1 MRSRSLF
8 RLPSDIGTIK
18 CIRVAAK
25 VDSTPKARGG
35 AATRPQPHDS
45 KYGSEDQ
52 ESPMPELRASARVL
66 GSPHPVPFGTLDCVQ
81 LRTDHLVSERISQKF
96 GIGVDV
102 ERLHHPILV
111 KGNGAWFDVDHICD
125 LLHRQTFGKQL

>member
-18 CIRVAAK
+18 CIRVATK
-25 VDSTPKARGG
+25 VDSAPKARGALLPG
-35 AATRPQPHDS
+35 RSRTTA
-45 KYGSEDQ
+45 
-52 ESPMPELRASARVL
+52 ELRAWARVL